1 MTERELKKREQIMI
15 SLQNEGGAEVYKV
28 LDIYRANKQAT
39 WKQLFLQAVT
49 HQMLVDNYDLKEI
62 EKVTKYFGGK
72 K

>member
-1 MTERELKKREQIMI
+1 MTERESKQRQQIMI

-28 LDIYRANKQAT
+28 LDIYRDNKQAT

-49 HQMLVDNYDLKEI
+49 HQMLVDNYPIGEI

-72 K
+72 